1 MKIHSCDKD
10 NHCDENL
17 SMGQNLSLHWKP
29 INAIQM
35 YHCDENLLLW
45 WDFIAVIKFI
55 ILMIYHI
62 YHLVIWGL
70 LTKLTNFAFL
80 QIVNFGYF
88 DICPDGWLGW
98 KSRSETISAQLKL
111 DFRAELGNIALPIL
125 YRNKISAMAAK
136 IQSKHPQAPAI
147 NYTLLPSL
155 ENFWETKGKTK
166 YGPIVISHIPE
177 NT

>member
-1 MKIHSCDKD
+1 MDKIITALKTFKCNTNVSLRWKWFALMEFCHSDK
-10 NHCDENL
+10 
-17 SMGQNLSLHWKP
+17 
-29 INAIQM
+29 I
-35 YHCDENLLLW
+35 YHFD
-45 WDFIAVIKFI
+45 D
-55 ILMIYHI
+55 LMIYHI